1 MRKATAA
8 AALAV
13 LFTLSSAPAHAAGTI
28 PSDRVTIDVVTV
40 NGSGCKQGT
49 AEVIVSPDNTSF
61 WVIYSDYLAQAGKGA
76 GATDF
81 RKNCQL
87 NLQINTPQGFTYGIA
102 EATYAGFGHLERGA
116 VGHQWVNYYFQG
128 QSATTTW
135 KHSFNGPFDDNW
147 SITHRTEFSEIV
159 WAPCGEKR
167 NLNVNS
173 ALRVDKGSADANT
186 NSFMTMDYQRGEVR
200 TLHHFSWKRC

>member
-13 LFTLSSAPAHAAGTI
+13 LFTLSSTPAHADAI
-28 PSDRVTIDVVTV
+28 PSERVTVDVVTV

-87 NLQINTPQGFTYGIA
+87 NLRVNVPQGFTYGMADLGVASANGIP
-102 EATYAGFGHLERGA
+102 R
-116 VGHQWVNYYFQG
+116 VKVNEPVTF
-128 QSATTTW
+128 W
-135 KHSFNGPFDDNW
+135 NCW
-147 SITHRTEFSEIV
+147 
-159 WAPCGEKR
+159 
-167 NLNVNS
+167 
-173 ALRVDKGSADANT
+173 
-186 NSFMTMDYQRGEVR
+186 
-200 TLHHFSWKRC
+200 

>member
-13 LFTLSSAPAHAAGTI
+13 LFTLSSTPAHAAEVI
-28 PSDRVTIDVVTV
+28 PSDRVTIDVVMV

-49 AEVIVSPDNTSF
+49 AEVVVAGDNTSF
-61 WVIYSDYLAQAGKGA
+61 WVIYSDYLAQTGKGA
-76 GATDF
+76 GPTEI

-87 NLQINTPQGFTYGIA
+87 TLQINSPQGYSYGIA
-102 EATYAGFGHLERGA
+102 EATYAGYGHLERGA
-116 VGHQWVNYYFQG
+116 TGSQSVNYYFQG

-135 KHSFNGPFDDNW
+135 KHSFTGPFDDNW

-159 WAPCGEKR
+159 WSPCGEKR

-173 ALRVDKGSADANT
+173 SLKVDKGTSDANA
-186 NSFMTMDYQRGEVR
+186 NSFLTMDYTRGEVR

>member
-13 LFTLSSAPAHAAGTI
+13 LFTLSSAPAHAATI
-28 PSDRVTIDVVTV
+28 PSERVTIDVVTV

-87 NLQINTPQGFTYGIA
+87 NLQINVPQGFTYG
-102 EATYAGFGHLERGA
+102 
-116 VGHQWVNYYFQG
+116 
-128 QSATTTW
+128 
-135 KHSFNGPFDDNW
+135 
-147 SITHRTEFSEIV
+147 TEFSEIV

-173 ALRVDKGSADANT
+173 ALRVDKGSSDANT
-186 NSFMTMDYQRGEVR
+186 NSFMTMDYTRGEVR

>member
-13 LFTLSSAPAHAAGTI
+13 LFTLSSAPAQAADAI
-28 PSDRVTIDVVTV
+28 PSERVTIDVVTV

-87 NLQINTPQGFTYGIA
+87 LLQVNVPQGFSYGIA
-102 EATYAGFGHLERGA
+102 EATYAGYGHLERGA
-116 VGHQWVNYYFQG
+116 IGHQSVNYYFQG

-147 SITHRTEFSEIV
+147 EITHRTEFSEIV

-167 NLNVNS
+167 GLNVNS
-173 ALRVDKGSADANT
+173 SLRVDKGSSDANT

>member
-8 AALAV
+8 AATAV
-13 LFTLSSAPAHAAGTI
+13 LFTLSSAPAHAATI
-28 PSDRVTIDVVTV
+28 PTERVTIDVVTV
-40 NGSGCKQGT
+40 NGSGCRQGT

-76 GATDF
+76 GATEF

-87 NLQINTPQGFTYGIA
+87 TLQVNVPQGFSYGIA
-102 EATYAGFGHLERGA
+102 EATYGGYGYVRPGA
-116 VGHQWVNYYFQG
+116 VGHQSVNYYFQG

-135 KHSFNGPFDDNW
+135 KHTFNGPFDDNW

-159 WAPCGEKR
+159 WAPCGEKK

-173 ALRVDKGSADANT
+173 ALRVDKGTSDANT

>member
-13 LFTLSSAPAHAAGTI
+13 LFTLSSTPAHAATV
-28 PSDRVTIDVVTV
+28 PSERVTIDVVTV
-40 NGSGCKQGT
+40 NGSGCTQGT

-76 GATDF
+76 GGTDF

-87 NLQINTPQGFTYGIA
+87 NLQINVPQGFTYGIA
-102 EATYAGFGHLERGA
+102 EATYGGFGHIERGA
-116 VGHQWVNYYFQG
+116 IGYQSVNYYFQG

-135 KHSFNGPFDDNW
+135 KHAFNGPFDDNW
-147 SITHRTEFSEIV
+147 TITHKTEFSEIV

-173 ALRVDKGSADANT
+173 ALRVDKGTSDANT